1 MVLITD
7 KVMENYDK
15 KYWAQRAGQ
24 YNKTNWV
31 KDKDFLAA
39 FVQLLPHR
47 NFNKVLEA
55 GIGTG
60 VVAEK
65 MAEIFGEIT
74 GVDISA
80 EMINKI
86 NHPRINAEVGDLH
99 NLHFQKG
106 EFDLIYMRNVIHY
119 LQNPAMVFQQISQC
133 LSNEG
138 YFLFSQVIPP
148 DDSISDEYDF
158 LVGRNIH
165 YPTQQEILDLYS
177 IFENV
182 EFSHFILK
190 KQSIMNWLNNTC
202 ENESRKQNIIQ
213 RHKETSAEYKR
224 LANYQETKE
233 DIFVDI
239 KHLMVL
245 GRK

>member
-1 MVLITD
+1 
-7 KVMENYDK
+7 MENFDK

-31 KDKDFLAA
+31 RDEDFLAA
-39 FVQLLPHR
+39 FVNLLPHK
-47 NFNKVLEA
+47 NFDKVLEA

-80 EMINKI
+80 DMIKNI
-86 NHPRINAEVGDLH
+86 NHPKINAEVGDLH
-99 NLHFQKG
+99 NLPFQNG

-119 LQNPAMVFQQISQC
+119 LHNPAMVFQQISRC
-133 LSNEG
+133 LTKEG

-148 DDSISDEYDF
+148 DDSISDEYDY
-158 LVGRNIH
+158 LVGRDIH
-165 YPTQQEILDLYS
+165 YPTQREILDLYS

-190 KQSIMNWLNNTC
+190 RQSIMNWLNNTC
-202 ENESRKQNIIQ
+202 ENDNQKQIIIQ
-213 RHKETSAEYKR
+213 RHEETSTEYKR
-224 LANYQETKE
+224 LANYQETEE
-233 DIFVDI
+233 DILVDI
-239 KHLMVL
+239 KHLMLL